1 MIQQE
6 VLTSSDT
13 GVISSLSFLF
23 FFFCTNGLKEK
34 EADTKRNSRECV

>member
-6 VLTSSDT
+6 VLTSNDT
-13 GVISSLSFLF
+13 GVISSFSF

-34 EADTKRNSRECV
+34 EADTKRNS